1 MGTNIDMGT
10 ITCTWMYMAKL
21 CPQNKNVDINLR
33 HMLDVLLE
41 LPSLGTPKRQNAGKP
56 NI

>member
-10 ITCTWMYMAKL
+10 ITCTWMYMANL

>member
-1 MGTNIDMGT
+1 
-10 ITCTWMYMAKL
+10 MYMAKL

-56 NI
+56 NIWKVFGNKKAKV